1 MCSAESGNP
10 YAWGC
15 PVPEF
20 QRPWLLLAPIVVAA
34 CWLLLRVGATRI
46 ARMSSLE
53 GAPASRTVGAVA
65 AHGAA
70 LCRWGTLAVLA
81 AVAAG
86 PFVHRQQPVAEG
98 EGIAVVVALDVSESM
113 REGRMG
119 EADRLESALDE
130 LERFIVGRDA
140 DLIGLVTFAGR
151 AESRVPPVT
160 DRAVLLGTIDAIR
173 GEEPGDGTALGSAV
187 GVAAN
192 RLRAVEARSRVVIA
206 ITDGENNAGPLDP
219 VTAAG
224 AAAAL
229 GIRTY
234 TIGVGDDA
242 VAVLDEVAEAG
253 GGRHFGVHD
262 RAGLD
267 AAYREI
273 EELERSPI
281 AESSRTIP
289 EPRHASLLWVAVLLL
304 AAEGSIRGSRFG
316 TLT

>member
-1 MCSAESGNP
+1 
-10 YAWGC
+10 
-15 PVPEF
+15 VPEF
-20 QRPWLLLAPIVVAA
+20 QRPWLLLAPLVLGA
-34 CWLLLRVGATRI
+34 CWLLLRIGTARM

-53 GAPASRTVGAVA
+53 GAPRSGLVGSGVA
-65 AHGAA
+65 NAA
-70 LCRWGTLAVLA
+70 ILCRWATLAVLA

-86 PFVHRQQPVAEG
+86 PFVYRDVPVSGG

-113 REGRMG
+113 REGRFG
-119 EADRLESALDE
+119 TADRLESALDE
-130 LERFIVGRDA
+130 LERFVVDRDS

-160 DRAVLLGTIDAIR
+160 DRGILLSTFDAIR
-173 GEEPGDGTALGSAV
+173 SEAPGDGTALGSAV

-192 RLRAVEARSRVVIA
+192 RLRAVEARSKVVIA

-234 TIGVGDDA
+234 TIGVGDEA
-242 VAVLDEVAEAG
+242 AAVLSEVAEAG
-253 GGRHFGVHD
+253 GGRHYGVLD

-267 AAYREI
+267 AAYQEI
-273 EELERSPI
+273 DDLERAPVS
-281 AESSRTIP
+281 ESSRPTP
-289 EPRHASLLWVAVLLL
+289 EPKHASMLWLAALLL
-304 AAEGSIRGSRFG
+304 AAEGGIRGGRFG
-316 TLT
+316 ALT